1 MFTRILVPTDFS
13 EPSDPALEYPRGLAL
28 PFGASLHV
36 LHVIEVQSTTGSPAA
51 EAMVETPP
59 PFCALFDHAKG
70 ALGRRVPAVDRERL
84 RARTEILVGTSVKAI
99 IDYATDRRIDLIVM
113 GTHGRGRGPHH
124 LLGSV
129 AEKVARTAPCPVLTI
144 RTDDLDYVHQK
155 EHLDTV
161 IEHIQDKLAGKD
173 VVEF

>member
-13 EPSDPALEYPRGLAL
+13 EPSDAALEYARGLAL
-28 PFGASLHV
+28 AFGASLHV

-113 GTHGRGRGPHH
+113 GTHGRRGIAH
-124 LLGSV
+124 LLVGSV
-129 AEKVARTAPCPVLTI
+129 AEQVIRQAPCPVMAV
-144 RTDDLDYVHQK
+144 RG
-155 EHLDTV
+155 
-161 IEHIQDKLAGKD
+161 GKASSGMSHEAA
-173 VVEF
+173 VA